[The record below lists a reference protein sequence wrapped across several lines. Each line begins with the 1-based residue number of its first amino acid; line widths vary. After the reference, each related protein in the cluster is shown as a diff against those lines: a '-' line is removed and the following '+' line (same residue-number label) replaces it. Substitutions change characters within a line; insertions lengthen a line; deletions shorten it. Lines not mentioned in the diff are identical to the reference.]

1 VAATKGNRIFVI
13 NAQSGALVKAFATD
27 RAVIGDVTLVRNA
40 SNQVIYGYTADMG
53 GNVYRLTFGNTDSA
67 DNSSSWT
74 ITKIASLGCATPA
87 ACTDLVGNRK
97 FMFAPSV
104 ATPDTIGSGSETYYL
119 LLGSGDREKP
129 LRAYTASTSVQNYFF
144 MVKDQPGTANWL
156 SGESSNC
163 SSNVIC
169 LNSLYPITTATPSA
183 SDLATKPKGW
193 YLRMDSTEQVV
204 TSAITI
210 FGVVTF
216 STHQPALA
224 AVNSC
229 SSNLGQTRVYN
240 ISYLDAATANKTDQR
255 YEDVAGDGLPPSPV
269 AGRVTLD
276 DGTTVPFC
284 IGCSKD
290 SPLEGAPPLTLSTI
304 TQPTGRLYWYKER

>member
-1 VAATKGNRIFVI
+1 
-13 NAQSGALVKAFATD
+13 
-27 RAVIGDVTLVRNA
+27 
-40 SNQVIYGYTADMG
+40 
-53 GNVYRLTFGNTDSA
+53 
-67 DNSSSWT
+67 
-74 ITKIASLGCATPA
+74 
-87 ACTDLVGNRK
+87 
-97 FMFAPSV
+97 MFAPSV